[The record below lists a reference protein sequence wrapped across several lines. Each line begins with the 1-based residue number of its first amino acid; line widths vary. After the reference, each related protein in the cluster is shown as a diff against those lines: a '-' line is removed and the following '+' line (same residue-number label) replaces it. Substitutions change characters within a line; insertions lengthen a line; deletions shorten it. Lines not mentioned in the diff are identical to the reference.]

1 MSPVE
6 LPAAGLAIAA
16 PIHDPAPPA
25 AYSTWVWIVGLALLA
40 AIAAWYWWV
49 LRHTR
54 PRPAPDLPD
63 SHWASLREKTLAKV
77 EAAEEQYRSGN
88 VDLRALHLELN
99 TILREF
105 ATERLGRDAMWMT
118 AGEIAKFEGAER
130 ISHLLAE
137 YEEPAFAYD
146 TDAQAMA
153 ATASAREVI
162 STW

>member
-6 LPAAGLAIAA
+6 PLTGMSVLAT
-16 PIHDPAPPA
+16 PIHEPVPPA
-25 AYSTWVWIVGLALLA
+25 AYSTWVWVVGLALIA
-40 AIAAWYWWV
+40 GIAAWYWWV

-63 SHWASLREKTLAKV
+63 SHWTSLREKTLAKV
-77 EAAEEQYRSGN
+77 ETAEEQYRSGN

-118 AGEIAKFEGAER
+118 AGELAEFEGTDR
-130 ISHLLAE
+130 VSHLLAD
-137 YEEPAFAYD
+137 YEEPAFSYD

-153 ATASAREVI
+153 ATARAREVI

>member
-1 MSPVE
+1 MLLAE
-6 LPAAGLAIAA
+6 LLSA
-16 PIHDPAPPA
+16 PIHDPVPPA

-40 AIAAWYWWV
+40 AIAVWYWWV
-49 LRHTR
+49 RRSTR

-63 SHWASLREKTLAKV
+63 SHWVSLRETTLGKV
-77 EAAEEQYRSGN
+77 EAAEAQYRNGN
-88 VDLRALHLELN
+88 ASLRELHLELN

-118 AGEIAKFEGAER
+118 AGELAEFEGTDR
-130 ISHLLAE
+130 VSHLLAD
-137 YEEPAFAYD
+137 YEEPAFSYD

-153 ATASAREVI
+153 ATARAREVI